1 MNGTLRAQ
9 GELVASALRGSW
21 RAADLPPFVLSETE
35 LDQIAP
41 LLMGSGAASLGWR
54 VVDPTPLR
62 ESPSGELLHQAYR
75 LQSLQA
81 ELQEQKIEK
90 VFRLLREA
98 SLDAMLAKGW
108 AAAGLYPNRTLR
120 PYGDVDICVRSRD
133 YQAVSE
139 LFSSPESSDCWID
152 LHRNFSEIGNRT
164 VEELFSRS
172 KVHRVGQ
179 EEVRVLS
186 DEDHLALLSIHL
198 LKHGAWRPLW
208 LCDVAAAMESPSA
221 NFDWDVCLGRDP
233 IRTGWIQSALGLAHR
248 LLGASTDKLPLNMRA
263 MPVPE
268 WLVDSVL
275 QQWSNPFA
283 KYQSPMN
290 HPVPMADV
298 WRRPSGL
305 FDGLR
310 QRWPNPIIATISVH
324 GRLNE
329 LPRLP
334 YQLAN
339 CLARVVRF
347 VIPRRDELQEH

>member
-1 MNGTLRAQ
+1 MRGTSRAQ
-9 GELVASALRGSW
+9 GELVARALRGSW
-21 RAADLPPFVLSETE
+21 RAEDLPPFDLSEPE

-54 VVDPTPLR
+54 VVDRSPLR
-62 ESPSGELLHQAYR
+62 KSSSGELLHQAYR

-81 ELQEQKIEK
+81 EIQEQKIEK

-98 SLDAMLAKGW
+98 SLDAILAKGW

-120 PYGDVDICVRSRD
+120 PYGDIDICVRSSD
-133 YQAVSE
+133 HQAVSQ
-139 LFSSPESSDCWID
+139 LFASPEGSDCWID

-164 VEELFSRS
+164 VEDLFSRS
-172 KVHRVGQ
+172 KVHRLGQ
-179 EEVRVLS
+179 EQVRVLC
-186 DEDHLALLSIHL
+186 DEDHVALMCIHL

-208 LCDVAAAMESPSA
+208 LCDVAAAMESPA
-221 NFDWDVCLGRDP
+221 PNFDWELCLGRDT
-233 IRTGWIQSALGLAHR
+233 IRASWILSAFGLAHR
-248 LLGASTDKLPLNMRA
+248 LLGARTDKLPLKMRA
-263 MPVPE
+263 LPVPE
-268 WLVDSVL
+268 WLVGHVL
-275 QQWSNPFA
+275 QQWSNPYA
-283 KYQSPMN
+283 RYQAPMN
-290 HPVPMADV
+290 HPVPMAEV

-305 FDGLR
+305 IDGLR

-347 VIPRRDELQEH
+347 AMPGGDELQEH